1 MTLLASRPAAI
12 DRRLR
17 ALPLAGLIG
26 AGLTALIVATW
37 ATLPEPPFGLPS
49 AGPWVEFGLPVARF
63 VLDVAAL
70 VTVGLSLLPKLL
82 GFDHPEAT
90 EEAASRARRWAVYS
104 AVVWAFAALVSALLS
119 AAEVMP
125 GRFPDLPLYVD
136 AIGSGQ
142 GLVVSAAAATFSA
155 AIGMFAVRFGEKVPA
170 ELRVGAA
177 VFGLLPLPVTGHAS
191 NWYWHDLSMV
201 AMELHVIGAALWTGG
216 LLALALLLASDRELL
231 ARTLPRFSKLA
242 TTALIV
248 VSLSGLFTG
257 IVELLLS
264 PNHAFPGSL
273 VTTHYGL
280 LVVVKTVLAGVVALA
295 GANMRYRLLPGVVA
309 RRPTAFAAWAAVELT
324 VMGLA
329 YGVAVVITRTGG

>member
-1 MTLLASRPAAI
+1 MTLLASRPAAV

-26 AGLTALIVATW
+26 AGLTAVVVATW
-37 ATLPEPPFGLPS
+37 ATLPEPPFGLPT
-49 AGPWVEFGLPVARF
+49 AGPWVEFGLPVARL

-90 EEAASRARRWAVYS
+90 EPAASRARRWAVYS
-104 AVVWAFAALVSALLS
+104 AVVWAFAALVSTLLS

-125 GRFPDLPLYVD
+125 DRFPDVPLFVD

-142 GLVVSAAAATFSA
+142 GLVVSAAAATLSA

-177 VFGLLPLPVTGHAS
+177 VFGLLPLPVTGHAT

-216 LLALALLLASDRELL
+216 LLAVALLLAADRELL
-231 ARTLPRFSKLA
+231 GRTLPRFSRLA
-242 TTALIV
+242 TWALLV
-248 VSLSGLFTG
+248 VAASGLFSG

-264 PNHAFPGSL
+264 PAVPFPASL
-273 VTTHYGL
+273 VTTDYGV
-280 LVVVKTVLAGVVALA
+280 LVLVKGLLAGVIALL
-295 GANMRYRLLPGVVA
+295 GANIRFRLLPGVVA

-324 VMGLA
+324 VLGLA